1 MASERH
7 FLGWDGPMLTRAA
20 RWLAGRYG
28 AAMGHVTVVLPAG
41 RAKRRLLELLVEE
54 MTGEVGDDAA
64 EGVAETS
71 KASAG
76 DSGGSGGGG
85 GAWEPPTLV
94 TVGELPELLYDVEG
108 GAEGGEGVAG
118 ELEAMVARVHALRTA
133 GSDMLRPV
141 VPHPPERGDM
151 AGWWALAE
159 SLHRLDEEL
168 AAARLRVAE
177 VAGSAAERGIDLGL
191 GATRWAALAA
201 VEARYRQTLGK
212 PDVQVARRAAIRD
225 GTCRGGGPVVLVGVV
240 DLTLQASAMLEQAA
254 GAGEGGGAGEVHAL
268 IQAPDEHA
276 AGFDTLGGLV
286 VEYWRDRPVPV
297 ERATSDA
304 GIEAGAGGGLH
315 WADRPRDEA
324 VAVVRRL
331 AELDGEAADAVTV
344 GLGDEARAGTLA
356 RAIDLA
362 GTPARFGGGTPTL
375 RSRPARLLDALAGYL
390 QRGRFNDLA
399 TLVRHPDLAAWL
411 GGGAD
416 WLTRLDRHA
425 SVYLQADVHEPW
437 PGDDPGRAR
446 LSDLRDRLDELAPAD
461 HHRPRALPAW
471 SEPILFMLTELYGR
485 VTLDRHRDH
494 GVVVALQQLAHVL
507 RDQATLDPAAEVTPR
522 VTLAEALRLT
532 LRQLADTAVPDP
544 GGDNAVE
551 LVGFLELPLDDAPHV
566 VVTGLNEGHVP
577 ASRNADAFLPDAL
590 RSALGLPDNARRFA
604 RDKLLLT
611 TILHGRD
618 SVTLTACRR
627 SADDEPLAPSRLLLA
642 CDDDTLAARLR
653 SFYAPEPARATPRP
667 SLLTP
672 GGVNRFVIPR
682 PLLDHPP
689 ITSLSA
695 TKFKAYL
702 TCPYRFYLAHVLGL
716 DAVDDR
722 AVELDPL
729 AFGSL
734 AHTVLQ
740 RFAATDAADAT
751 SPEVIETALN
761 GLLDEAVAG
770 RVGRGSRVAVRVQV
784 EQLRER
790 LRHFAEHQAAEAQ
803 GGWRICRDRVEQDYE
818 ATVTVDGEPFT
829 VTGRIDRIDHHPHFG
844 YRLLD
849 YKTSDAGDEP
859 NRTHRR
865 AGRWVDLQLPLYL
878 GLVAET
884 GIGAATLGYVNLAKS
899 PDKAGVRVAKWT
911 EDDLAAAEAARDDVI
926 RGLRAQRYWPP
937 SDDLPRWDDAFVR
950 VAADRAVDRP
960 ELVRGDA

>member
-1 MASERH
+1 MASERY
-7 FLGWDGPMLTRAA
+7 FLGWDGPMLPRAA

-28 AAMGHVTVVLPAG
+28 PAMGHVTVALPAG

-54 MTGEVGDDAA
+54 MTGGAADGEVA
-64 EGVAETS
+64 
-71 KASAG
+71 
-76 DSGGSGGGG
+76 G

-108 GAEGGEGVAG
+108 GADGVAG
-118 ELEAMVARVHALRTA
+118 ELEALAARAYALRA
-133 GSDMLRPV
+133 AASGGEDALRPV
-141 VPHPPERGDM
+141 VPHPPARGDV

-159 SLHRLDEEL
+159 SLRRLSEGL
-168 AAARLRVAE
+168 AAGRLRVAD
-177 VAGSAAERGIDLGL
+177 VPRLAAERGVDLGL
-191 GATRWAALAA
+191 GAARWAALA
-201 VEARYRQTLGK
+201 ELEERYRRALGR
-212 PDVQVARRAAIRD
+212 PDVQAARLDAIQS
-225 GTCRGGGPVVLVGVV
+225 GACRGGGPVVLVGVV
-240 DLTLQASAMLEQAA
+240 DLTHQAAAMLEQASA
-254 GAGEGGGAGEVHAL
+254 SGGESGVDGAGEVHAL
-268 IQAPDEHA
+268 VQAPAEHA
-276 AGFDTLGGLV
+276 AGFDPLGGLEV
-286 VEYWRDRPVPV
+286 DYWRDRAVPV
-297 ERATSDA
+297 ERAISGSGGGA
-304 GIEAGAGGGLH
+304 GVEGGGGGLH
-315 WADRPRDEA
+315 WADRPADEA
-324 VAVVRRL
+324 VLVVRRL
-331 AELDGEAADAVTV
+331 GELDGAAADAVTV
-344 GLGDEARAGTLA
+344 GLGDEARAGAVL
-356 RAIDLA
+356 RAIELA

-461 HHRPRALPAW
+461 HHRPHALPAW

-507 RDQATLDPAAEVTPR
+507 RDQATLDPAADVTPR

-551 LVGFLELPLDDAPHV
+551 LVGFLELPLDDAAHV

-642 CDDDTLAARLR
+642 CDDDTLAAQLR
-653 SFYAPEPARATPRP
+653 SFYTPEPEPQTPRP
-667 SLLTP
+667 SLLTA

-689 ITSLSA
+689 INSLSA

-716 DAVDDR
+716 DAIDDR

-729 AFGSL
+729 AFGNL

-751 SPEVIETALN
+751 SPEVIETTLN

-803 GGWRICRDRVEQDYE
+803 AGWRICRDRVEQKYE

-911 EDDLAAAEAARDDVI
+911 DDDLAAAAAARDDVI

-950 VAADRAVDRP
+950 LAADRAVDRP
-960 ELVRGDA
+960 ELVKGDA